1 MSSDTLRKRL
11 HDRDLRLKKEHDQL
25 IQKVYHE
32 TFLLY
37 QEGKIEEINKK
48 IIPKL
53 IEIGDSS
60 IIASIASDFPGCDIN
75 ALIIAFIGSKPYF
88 KDGSKISDLFRLLRF
103 LTEDDIDKINFN
115 YIVSAIL
122 TSSFNN
128 LFYECHLLLEFI
140 GEYNNYF
147 TNAHLDLILTRL
159 IDKIQN
165 SSHPASYLLYKDIY
179 QVPRMNFDLILS
191 GVLLYPNSE
200 AIVYFAE
207 NLNSIHLYKLMV
219 EVKRRNQ
226 KILMDYFCKYY
237 FESIYFD
244 SSDNYIYLL
253 FLFGNKYVNRYLQKN
268 SNETYESLRSKSLKL
283 EKKFGDLIEKGKNN
297 K

>member
-1 MSSDTLRKRL
+1 M
-11 HDRDLRLKKEHDQL
+11 
-25 IQKVYHE
+25 
-32 TFLLY
+32 
-37 QEGKIEEINKK
+37 
-48 IIPKL
+48 
-53 IEIGDSS
+53 
-60 IIASIASDFPGCDIN
+60 
-75 ALIIAFIGSKPYF
+75 
-88 KDGSKISDLFRLLRF
+88 FRLLRF
-103 LTEDDIDKINFN
+103 LTEDDIDIINFN

-179 QVPRMNFDLILS
+179 KVPRMNFDLLLS
-191 GVLLYPNSE
+191 GVFLYPNSE
-200 AIVYFAE
+200 AIVCFAE
-207 NLNSIHLYKLMV
+207 NLNSMNLYKLMV

-237 FESIYFD
+237 IDNFYMEFSIFNFDKNILILNSKVQEIESIDFNSIINFLYKIYSCSYLFSVDYDDLDNFTASFVFEKLFYFY
-244 SSDNYIYLL
+244 NI
-253 FLFGNKYVNRYLQKN
+253 KIK
-268 SNETYESLRSKSLKL
+268 
-283 EKKFGDLIEKGKNN
+283 
-297 K
+297 

>member
-1 MSSDTLRKRL
+1 
-11 HDRDLRLKKEHDQL
+11 
-25 IQKVYHE
+25 
-32 TFLLY
+32 
-37 QEGKIEEINKK
+37 
-48 IIPKL
+48 
-53 IEIGDSS
+53 
-60 IIASIASDFPGCDIN
+60 
-75 ALIIAFIGSKPYF
+75 
-88 KDGSKISDLFRLLRF
+88 
-103 LTEDDIDKINFN
+103 
-115 YIVSAIL
+115 
-122 TSSFNN
+122 
-128 LFYECHLLLEFI
+128 
-140 GEYNNYF
+140 
-147 TNAHLDLILTRL
+147 
-159 IDKIQN
+159 
-165 SSHPASYLLYKDIY
+165 
-179 QVPRMNFDLILS
+179 MNFDLILS